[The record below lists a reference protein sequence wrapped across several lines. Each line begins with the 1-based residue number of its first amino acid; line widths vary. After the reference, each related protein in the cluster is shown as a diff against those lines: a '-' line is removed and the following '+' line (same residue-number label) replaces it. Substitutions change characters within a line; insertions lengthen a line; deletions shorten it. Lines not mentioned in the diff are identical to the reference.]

1 MKKIYK
7 RPEMSLIAL
16 GDEIMDGLT
25 QKSVNPDA
33 ILPGQNDGDPTTP
46 IHYGGPSDPSDGGPE
61 AKKGFWDDDY
71 ED

>member
-16 GDEIMDGLT
+16 GDDIMDGLV
-25 QKSVNPDA
+25 QQSVRADGGLPDGTG
-33 ILPGQNDGDPTTP
+33 I
-46 IHYGGPSDPSDGGPE
+46 SDGGEGSASDDPD